1 MLAKLIMSV
10 LVTLYVVLFIP
21 KNRTISWFAA
31 YLVGYAGL
39 DLFAFFGQV
48 WYGPFHEYHYPVQFL
63 CVILL
68 SYSYF
73 SFSLSFKSDTYHPKK
88 FPVFIIASV
97 VAAYCFLHIF
107 YLIISGK
114 TEPSNKIEIILAF
127 PLLMFIASAITFFR
141 KFMLNKLIGNEEDS
155 HAHLAFFVLTVLA
168 IVLSLQFIFRAS
180 GLLGDK
186 ALGIIFFAGNLFIFS
201 FLVVAFLKYLDIRTT
216 LLVKLVGLSL
226 VLFLLVI
233 GLQGFLL
240 SPYQSVFDV
249 ITAGG
254 YDVSGASR
262 QEILSQHLPI
272 LQHMHEE
279 ALPLTGFLLFSTVLI
294 LVLFPLAYDNSV
306 LKPVRRL
313 LQGIRKVN
321 EGDLDTRIP
330 VSNYD
335 EIGHL
340 TTHFNEMTHSLQ
352 KANEELKAYAES
364 LEDRVEE
371 RTLEL
376 NELNLELK
384 TINDQLA
391 EKTTALEQMS
401 QTRTRLFM
409 NISHELRTPIT
420 LIRGPIEKILQN
432 PDFNAADKKQLKVVL
447 RNTERLQQLVDQ
459 ILDLNR
465 WESGQLQIHVRETD
479 AASFL
484 KILCVSLESL
494 FVYNNIKYTYS
505 IPSEQI
511 RLYLDRDKFEKII
524 TNLLSNAVKFT
535 PKDGSVSIEM
545 TETDSQVHIAVTDT
559 GIGIPPDKLDR
570 IFNRFESSSKENP
583 YFREGLGIGLTITKE
598 YTELHHGSISVQSK
612 PDEGTTF
619 QLAFPKGKSF
629 YKPEEIIDDD
639 NACPE
644 RSRRDDWPE
653 RSQRVE
659 IEENTQPTGPT
670 ILLVEDN
677 RDMSDFISSVLTE
690 ENYRVLTSDNGH
702 EALKILPNIN
712 PDLIISDI
720 MMPVMDG
727 FTFLKKVKEKDAYR
741 SVPTIFLSAISDMTG
756 KLESLSIGVN
766 DYLVKPFNTTE
777 LLYRIE
783 NLLEFSQQ
791 RKEAIIELSD
801 DPEDNQNDSIIP
813 KLTTFIEQRIEDYKL
828 NVDQLAPEVAMSR
841 STLYREIKKRTGFTA
856 GAFLR
861 EIRLQKARQKLESG
875 TNLRLGELSKSVG
888 IQNTSYFNHLYHKRF
903 GKWPAEYS

>member
-1 MLAKLIMSV
+1 MRHRRAENKED
-10 LVTLYVVLFIP
+10 
-21 KNRTISWFAA
+21 A
-31 YLVGYAGL
+31 YA
-39 DLFAFFGQV
+39 Q
-48 WYGPFHEYHYPVQFL
+48 
-63 CVILL
+63 
-68 SYSYF
+68 
-73 SFSLSFKSDTYHPKK
+73 
-88 FPVFIIASV
+88 
-97 VAAYCFLHIF
+97 
-107 YLIISGK
+107 
-114 TEPSNKIEIILAF
+114 
-127 PLLMFIASAITFFR
+127 
-141 KFMLNKLIGNEEDS
+141 
-155 HAHLAFFVLTVLA
+155 LAFFVLTVLA

-180 GLLGDK
+180 GLVGDK
-186 ALGIIFFAGNLFIFS
+186 ALAIIFFAGNLFIFS

-240 SPYQSVFDV
+240 SPYQSVVDV

-272 LQHMHEE
+272 IQQMHDE

-294 LVLFPLAYDNSV
+294 LILFPVAYDNSV

-321 EGDLDTRIP
+321 EGDLDTRIA

-340 TTHFNEMTHSLQ
+340 TTNFNRMSHSLQ
-352 KANEELKAYAES
+352 KAQDELKAYAES
-364 LEDRVEE
+364 LEDRVDE
-371 RTLEL
+371 RTLALNDLNIEL
-376 NELNLELK
+376 S

-391 EKTTALEQMS
+391 EKSTALEQMS

-432 PDFNAADKKQLKVVL
+432 PDYSAIEKKQLKVVS

-465 WESGQLQIHVRETD
+465 WDTNQLHIYVSETD
-479 AASFL
+479 VASFL
-484 KILCVSLESL
+484 NILCVSLESL
-494 FVYNNIKYTYS
+494 FVYNGIKYSYS
-505 IPSEQI
+505 IPSDPV

-535 PKDGSVSIEM
+535 PKGGSVSIEM
-545 TETDSQVHIAVTDT
+545 TETDSKVHITVSDT
-559 GIGIPPDKLDR
+559 GIGIPLDKLDR
-570 IFNRFESSSKENP
+570 IFNRFESSNKKNSD
-583 YFREGLGIGLTITKE
+583 FREGLGIGLTMTKE
-598 YTELHHGSISVQSK
+598 YTELHHGSISVESK
-612 PDEGTTF
+612 PDEGSTF
-619 QLAFPKGKSF
+619 HITFPKGNSF

-639 NACPE
+639 KACTE

-659 IEENTQPTGPT
+659 IEENRKPTGPT

-677 RDMSDFISSVLTE
+677 RDMSEFIYSVLTD
-690 ENYRVLTSDNGH
+690 ENYQVFTSKNGQ
-702 EALKILPNIN
+702 EALKNLPTIN
-712 PDLIISDI
+712 PDIIISDI

-727 FTFLKKVKEKDAYR
+727 FTFLKKVKEIDAYR

-766 DYLVKPFNTTE
+766 DYLVKPFNITE

-791 RKEAIIELSD
+791 RKEALIELS
-801 DPEDNQNDSIIP
+801 EDTLDNHVDSIIP
-813 KLTTFIEQRIEDYKL
+813 KLTLYIEQRIEDYKL

-841 STLYREIKKRTGFTA
+841 STLYREIKKQTGFTA

-875 TNLRLGELSKSVG
+875 TNMRIGELSKSVG

>member
-1 MLAKLIMSV
+1 MSV

-39 DLFAFFGQV
+39 DIFAFFGQV
-48 WYGPFHEYHYPVQFL
+48 WYGSYHEYHYPIQFL

-68 SYSYF
+68 SFSYF

-88 FPVFIIASV
+88 YPVFIIASV
-97 VAAYCFLHIF
+97 VAAYCFLHIL
-107 YLIISGK
+107 YLIISGNP
-114 TEPSNKIEIILAF
+114 EPSSQIEIILAF

-141 KFMLNKLIGNEEDS
+141 KYMLLKQADKEEAN
-155 HAHLAFFVLTVLA
+155 AHLAFFVLTVLA

-186 ALGIIFFAGNLFIFS
+186 ALAIIFFAGNLFIFS
-201 FLVVAFLKYLDIRTT
+201 FLVIAFLKYLDIRTT

-240 SPYQSVFDV
+240 SPYQSVVDV

-262 QEILSQHLPI
+262 QEILNQHLPI

-294 LVLFPLAYDNSV
+294 LILFPLAYDNSV

-321 EGDLDTRIP
+321 EGNLDTRIH

-335 EIGHL
+335 EIGLL
-340 TTHFNEMTHSLQ
+340 TNNFNIMTQSLQ

-364 LEDRVEE
+364 LEDRVDE

-401 QTRTRLFM
+401 KTRTRLFM

-432 PDFNAADKKQLKVVL
+432 PDFNATDKKQLKVVL

-479 AASFL
+479 AASLL
-484 KILCVSLESL
+484 KILCISLESL
-494 FVYNNIKYTYS
+494 FVHNGIKYTYS
-505 IPSEQI
+505 IPTDPI
-511 RLYLDRDKFEKII
+511 LLYLDRDKFEKII

-535 PKDGSVSIEM
+535 PKGGSVSIEL
-545 TETDSQVHIAVTDT
+545 TETDSEVHIAVTDT
-559 GIGIPPDKLDR
+559 GIGIPPDKLHR

-583 YFREGLGIGLTITKE
+583 DFREGLGIGLFMTKE
-598 YTELHHGSISVQSK
+598 YTELHHGSISVKCK

-619 QLAFPKGKSF
+619 HLTFPKGKSF

-639 NACPE
+639 KYEFEKEPQFIEAE
-644 RSRRDDWPE
+644 TESA
-653 RSQRVE
+653 E
-659 IEENTQPTGPT
+659 ITQPTGPT

-677 RDMSDFISSVLTE
+677 RDMSNFISSVLTE
-690 ENYRVLTSDNGH
+690 ENYRVLTSENGH
-702 EALKILPNIN
+702 EALKIIQNIN

-727 FTFLKKVKEKDAYR
+727 FTFLKKVKEIHAYR
-741 SVPTIFLSAISDMTG
+741 TVPTIFLSAISDMTG

-791 RKEAIIELSD
+791 RMEAIIELSD
-801 DPEDNQNDSIIP
+801 DSEDNQNDSIIP
-813 KLTTFIEQRIEDYKL
+813 KLTHFIEQRIDDYTL

-841 STLYREIKKRTGFTA
+841 STLYREIKKRTGFSA

-861 EIRLQKARQKLESG
+861 EIRLQKARQKLESR
-875 TNLRLGELSKSVG
+875 TNMRLGELSRSVG
-888 IQNTSYFNHLYHKRF
+888 FQNSSHFNRLYHKRF